1 MLHCDTFSCVCSS
14 EKVHPN
20 SPIVGKALVSYDYSS
35 TETNQINLMSG
46 DVVAIISKAGGDRG
60 WWKGAVIH
68 NQELGRV
75 GYFPLAYVEEI
86 EDDGH

>member
-1 MLHCDTFSCVCSS
+1 MTPSVVFVAVRRST
-14 EKVHPN
+14 PTP
-20 SPIVGKALVSYDYSS
+20 PIVGKALVSYDYSS

-75 GYFPLAYVEEI
+75 SGQPSP
-86 EDDGH
+86 